1 MSLDNDWI
9 YESMLKRVFVEY
21 CDLVMTFVE
30 EEKYKRVQEL
40 GRTKAHTQK
49 KRAKEGL
56 KLLPEEQRETFVL
69 GCYEELRIQLLRQ
82 LFRMLGETDDYKN
95 AEKFHQNMH
104 TYYVQIQIKY
114 YLLLETRLTSLY

>member
-21 CDLVMTFVE
+21 CDLVMTFVDE
-30 EEKYKRVQEL
+30 DRYKRVQEL

-56 KLLPEEQRETFVL
+56 KMLPEEQQEVFVL

-82 LFRMLGETDDYKN
+82 LYRMLGETSDYVN
-95 AEKFHQNMH
+95 AEKFLMEKVNEEKKEFKKW
-104 TYYVQIQIKY
+104 IKG
-114 YLLLETRLTSLY
+114 SK

>member
-9 YESMLKRVFVEY
+9 YESMLKSVFVEY

-30 EEKYKRVQEL
+30 EDKYKRVQEL

-56 KLLPEEQRETFVL
+56 KMLPEEQREKFVL
-69 GCYEELRIQLLRQ
+69 GCYDELGIQLLRQ
-82 LFRMLGETDDYKN
+82 LYRMLGETKDYKD
-95 AEKFHQNMH
+95 AEKFLFEKLDEEKKDFKNWM
-104 TYYVQIQIKY
+104 KG
-114 YLLLETRLTSLY
+114 SK